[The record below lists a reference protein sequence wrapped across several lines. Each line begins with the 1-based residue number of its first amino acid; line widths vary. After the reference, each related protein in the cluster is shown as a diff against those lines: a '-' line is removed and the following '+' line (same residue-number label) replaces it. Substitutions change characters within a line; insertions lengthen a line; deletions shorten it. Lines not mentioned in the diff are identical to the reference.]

1 VTLPKVK
8 TVNVVTMEH
17 GREFAEGWLRQSI
30 DDACDDTGIL
40 TWPGDEEDDPS
51 DDATERF
58 HELTK
63 DICQRVFDAL
73 KEQIAETFVRV
84 ANAVIEQERTRRR

>member
-1 VTLPKVK
+1 
-8 TVNVVTMEH
+8 MEH